1 MGWNRKIF
9 LGILIFFILAVFL
22 IVLTGN
28 FSKESLLRPWYQATE
43 SLGGVC
49 ELISGEDQDHCYQ
62 YIARFS
68 GNAILCGKIEE
79 AGPRS
84 KCRIFVAEWWKKG
97 SWCNPLAR
105 QSTGNGSYTYYDCIQ
120 YLAVKFK
127 DPGLCDSIGQDISAA
142 GNDLNEQGVSMT
154 RCIDLAGTSCGH
166 IGQNACISLES
177 RLAPDGKLMKEISY
191 CLEGRN
197 IGERCVQTD

>member
-9 LGILIFFILAVFL
+9 WGILVFFFLAVVF

-28 FSKESLLRPWYQATE
+28 FSRESYLRPWYQATE

-49 ELISGEDQDHCYQ
+49 EQISGEDRDHCYQ

-68 GNAILCGKIEE
+68 GNALLCGKIDE

-97 SWCNPLAR
+97 SWCNPLSR
-105 QSTGNGSYTYYDCIQ
+105 QLTGNGSYTYYDCIQ

-127 DPGLCDSIGQDISAA
+127 DPGLCDIIGQDISAA
-142 GNDLNEQGVSMT
+142 GNDLNEQGVSLT
-154 RCIDLAGTSCGH
+154 KCIDLAGTSCGH
-166 IGQNACISLES
+166 IGQNACTSIEPL
-177 RLAPDGKLMKEISY
+177 LAPEGKSMGNY

-197 IGERCVQTD
+197 SGEKCVKTN

>member
-9 LGILIFFILAVFL
+9 WGILVFFFLAVVF

-28 FSKESLLRPWYQATE
+28 FSRESYLRPWYQATE

-49 ELISGEDQDHCYQ
+49 EQISGEDRDHCYQ

-68 GNAILCGKIEE
+68 GNALLCGKIDE

-97 SWCNPLAR
+97 SWCNPLSR
-105 QSTGNGSYTYYDCIQ
+105 QLIGNGSYTYYDCIQ

-127 DPGLCDSIGQDISAA
+127 DPGLCDIIGQDISAA
-142 GNDLNEQGVSMT
+142 GNDLNEQGVSLT
-154 RCIDLAGTSCGH
+154 KCFDLASTSCGH
-166 IGQNACISLES
+166 IGQNACTSIEPL
-177 RLAPDGKLMKEISY
+177 LAPEGKRMGNY

-197 IGERCVQTD
+197 SGERCVKTN

>member
-1 MGWNRKIF
+1 M
-9 LGILIFFILAVFL
+9 
-22 IVLTGN
+22 
-28 FSKESLLRPWYQATE
+28 RPWYQTTE

-68 GNAILCGKIEE
+68 GNAIVCGKIEE

-127 DPGLCDSIGQDISAA
+127 DPGLCDSIGRDISAA

-197 IGERCVQTD
+197 LDDRCVQTD